1 MTLPPRYS
9 ATELADQLH
18 EGAITSRQLV
28 QVTLEAIERTD
39 GVLGAFVATDPQ
51 GALEQAERVDSAR
64 RRGEVLPWGAG
75 LPLAVKDLLCTDRLP
90 TTCGSRMLADYRSP
104 YTATSVAR
112 CQAAGLIVVGKTNM
126 DEFGMGGS
134 TETSC
139 HGPTRNPW
147 DTERTP
153 GGSSGGA
160 AACLAAGQ
168 ISLSLGSDTG
178 GSIRQ
183 PAAFCGTCGL
193 KPTYGRVS
201 RYGLVAFASSLDQVG
216 PMANSVEDIALLLQ
230 LIAGHDPLDSTSLD
244 QPVPDYRAAL
254 KQPIGGFRIGVLQQ
268 QLNAAGL
275 DPQIAEAVRRSIDS
289 FRAAG
294 CQIIDVELPH
304 LEYSIP
310 TYYIL
315 APCEASAN
323 LARFDGARYGFRA
336 SAASTAKLPA
346 GSSSGADDPLPPLAR
361 MYSATRG
368 EGFGSEVKRRIM
380 LGTYAL
386 SAGYYDAYY
395 KRAQQVRRLIQ
406 QDYLNAFAH
415 CDLLLGPVTPTAAYR
430 LGDKLDDPVQM
441 YLGDLF
447 TVGANLAGVPA
458 LSVPCGKTLDGLPI
472 GLQLQAPLLEEG
484 RLLAAGYQFQQ
495 LFGDSLGNPPVY
507 APGLQQGVG
516 PGASWDRSS
525 ELRRGDR

>member
-1 MTLPPRYS
+1 MTLPLRLS
-9 ATELADQLH
+9 AADLADQLH
-18 EGAITSRQLV
+18 QGAVTSQQLV
-28 QVTLEAIERTD
+28 QVALAAIERTD
-39 GVLGAFVATDPQ
+39 DVLRAFVATDPS
-51 GALEQAERVDSAR
+51 GAFEQAEKIDAAR

-90 TTCGSRMLADYRSP
+90 TTCGSRMLANYHSP

-134 TETSC
+134 TETSW

-168 ISLSLGSDTG
+168 VALSLGSDTG

-183 PAAFCGTCGL
+183 PSAFCGTCGL

-216 PMANSVEDIALLLQ
+216 PMANSVEDVALLLQ

-254 KQPIGGFRIGVLQQ
+254 ERPIEGLRIGVLQQ
-268 QLNAAGL
+268 QLDAVGL
-275 DPQIAEAVRRSIDS
+275 DPQIAAAVRRSIDF
-289 FRAAG
+289 FRQAG
-294 CQIIDVELPH
+294 CHIVDVELPH

-336 SAASTAKLPA
+336 LAASTAATQPSASA
-346 GSSSGADDPLPPLAR
+346 GDAASLPPLAR
-361 MYSATRG
+361 MYAATRG

-406 QDYLNAFAH
+406 QDYLNAFAG

-458 LSVPCGKTLDGLPI
+458 LSVPCGATSDGLPI
-472 GLQLQAPLLEEG
+472 GLQLQAPLLEEE
-484 RLLAAGYQFQQ
+484 RLLAAGYRFQQ
-495 LFGDSLGNPPVY
+495 AFGDSLGIPSVY
-507 APGLQQGVG
+507 APALLQAAGEESS
-516 PGASWDRSS
+516 AERSQ
-525 ELRRGDR
+525 EPRRGER